1 MGRADTLGPE
11 EEMNQPYSPSH
22 WEEQRQ
28 SPRGR
33 YPTEGGL
40 WLGTSLLDRGGLDV
54 KLTQLSVFTWPYIF
68 VKIAEVRYFNHNHLR
83 LLSLAI

>member
-11 EEMNQPYSPSH
+11 EEMSQPYSPSP
-22 WEEQRQ
+22 WEELRQ
-28 SPRGR
+28 SLRGG

-54 KLTQLSVFTWPYIF
+54 KPMHLSVFTWPYIF